1 MDIIQVKFVIQQL
14 EYDLIGKDSYRG
26 VTLTYSWLAN
36 QFGHI
41 ALGFIPT
48 ILIYQLIK
56 PFVKSA
62 NLNLH
67 VAIIVSTFW
76 LLFESYNF
84 LGPLFKNNQVYNF
97 KPDLVNVGFDTI
109 TDVCFFAIGAFIA
122 AIIIKYSLSLLLL
135 NSFFL
140 LLIIYPSYYW
150 YTTKMYQQ
158 EAKFPFQYRLSQWK
172 SELADSNKV
181 TINNYLNNQT
191 NGHHLLV
198 FGAYKSG
205 KTSLSVAIAN
215 EESIKHKKSLYTSAT
230 KFYNL
235 LNEPNPAK
243 TDIKINSLWNWR
255 NTDYLIIDDINPSI
269 SINGVN
275 VEPQT
280 WFNMLNNNA
289 YSKENLAAIK
299 QTNIIWVLGENNS
312 NCCDWEQLLLSLG
325 IQKENIS
332 LLALQ

>member
-1 MDIIQVKFVIQQL
+1 MEIIQAKFIFDQL
-14 EYDLIGKDSYRG
+14 QYDLIGKDSYRG
-26 VTLTYSWLAN
+26 VTLTYSWIAN

-48 ILIYQLIK
+48 IILFQILRQYFKTSQ
-56 PFVKSA
+56 
-62 NLNLH
+62 LNLY
-67 VAIIVSTFW
+67 AACIISGFW
-76 LLFESYNF
+76 ILFETYNF
-84 LGPLFKNNQVYNF
+84 LGPLLKSSQIYNF
-97 KPDLVNVGFDTI
+97 KPDFVNVGFDTL
-109 TDVCFFAIGAFIA
+109 TDLCFFSIGAFVA
-122 AIIIKYSLSLLLL
+122 ALSIEYSVKLVYA
-135 NSFFL
+135 NAFFFL
-140 LLIIYPSYYW
+140 LVIYPSIYW

-158 EAKFPFQYRLSQWK
+158 EAKFPFQHRLSQWK
-172 SELADSNKV
+172 SELPDSSKV
-181 TINNYLNNQT
+181 VINNFIDNNKA
-191 NGHHLLV
+191 GKHLLV

-235 LNEPNPAK
+235 LNEPNPAQAE
-243 TDIKINSLWNWR
+243 IKINSLWNWR

-280 WFNMLNNNA
+280 WFNMLNNNT
-289 YSKENLAAIK
+289 YSKENLEAIK